1 MNFRDLKI
9 VQLEWW
15 LPSPSCL
22 TINSS
27 YKCFFFVLYIH
38 SFPSISYYSHT
49 YSSPCHLISSWL
61 SWLLSDLFPE
71 SKCFAST
78 HTIIH
83 LHYPPHQINFHK
95 TIFYPL
101 LLLKNT
107 LWIFSAKPFG
117 LSFKEVHTW
126 PQSSLPNSTHLSSTL
141 FFIWGHNGLITI
153 CLRGYL

>member
-83 LHYPPHQINFHK
+83 LNYPPIRL
-95 TIFYPL
+95 IFT
-101 LLLKNT
+101 K
-107 LWIFSAKPFG
+107 
-117 LSFKEVHTW
+117 
-126 PQSSLPNSTHLSSTL
+126 L
-141 FFIWGHNGLITI
+141 FFIHYFYSRTLYGSSVPNLLACHSRKFTLGPNLPYQTAPISHQRYSSSGAIMA
-153 CLRGYL
+153 